1 MPEPQRST
9 LQDVR
14 ARIHALFPNVE
25 EGMHYGIAAFRID
38 GVWVAGVAARKNGC
52 SYYPMSGRVLD
63 HVDVEFLG
71 MSRTRGAL
79 QFAKDKPLSK
89 QLLRQLIRLKLDEQR

>member
-1 MPEPQRST
+1 
-9 LQDVR
+9 
-14 ARIHALFPNVE
+14 
-25 EGMHYGIAAFRID
+25 MHYGVAAFRID

-63 HVDVEFLG
+63 NVDVEALG

-89 QLLRQLIRLKLDEQR
+89 QLLKQLIRLKLDEQR